1 MPPPWP
7 PKVYIDKEA
16 FLKGTP
22 LGEDTIF
29 FNKIKIDIYAPYS
42 QVLYNYNILQ
52 EDGLVQKIILY
63 EDYKRLKI
71 KEIRYFYQHRS
82 DKLVIKRK
90 YPFQFKVVQDYDPTP
105 YLEKAK

>member
-42 QVLYNYNILQ
+42 Q